1 VVIRVRAGL
10 QAYLKF
16 VESVAKTMASV
27 VTPIT
32 RQVSRPYLTLDEYK
46 NAPTALDYGNLVQ
59 GGTQAAQ
66 DAELTNAITRASS
79 YLDQFCN
86 QVLAATVDVEQQR
99 IRLRSDGTARLHPKY
114 FPVVSLDSFSY
125 GFYPGQLVA
134 LTDFSNAW
142 IEEQE
147 IIVPLNNGG
156 MTTSSAGPLAFG
168 ITPGTRAETFVRY
181 SYVNGYP
188 VAVLASAPSSGATT
202 ITVDSGVGIIAGQ
215 TLKIYDGANSENVT
229 VATTYTYGSAT
240 VPLTS
245 ATLYAHGVGA
255 AVSSLP
261 AAVKEACILVTS
273 AYLKIRGDA
282 SLVLAVTNRP
292 GQQIEG
298 SQKVGS
304 ELAHAQQI
312 LQPFRRIR

>member
-1 VVIRVRAGL
+1 
-10 QAYLKF
+10 
-16 VESVAKTMASV
+16 MASTI
-27 VTPIT
+27 TPIT
-32 RQVSRPYLTLDEYK
+32 RQVSRPYLTLDEFK

-59 GGTQAAQ
+59 GGNQAAQ

-79 YLDQFCN
+79 YIDQFCN
-86 QVLAATVDVEQQR
+86 QVLAATVDTEQQR
-99 IRLRSDGTARLHPKY
+99 IRLRPDGTARLHPKY
-114 FPVVSLDSFSY
+114 FPVVSLDSFTY
-125 GFYPGQLVA
+125 GFYPGQLTA

-142 IEEQE
+142 VEEQQ
-147 IIVPLNNGG
+147 IIVPLNNGTL
-156 MTTSSAGPLAFG
+156 TTSSAGPLSFG
-168 ITPGTRAETFVRY
+168 ATPGTRAEMFVRY

-188 VAVLASAPSSGATT
+188 VAVVTTSASVGATS
-202 ITVDSGVGIIAGQ
+202 ITVDSGAGIVAGQ
-215 TLKIYDGANSENVT
+215 TLKIYDGASSENVT

-240 VPLTS
+240 VPLTA
-245 ATLYAHGVGA
+245 ATLYAHAVGV

-261 AAVKEACILVTS
+261 AAVKEACILMTS

-298 SQKVGS
+298 SQRVGS
-304 ELAHAQQI
+304 EIAHTQDI